1 MAAIIELELP
11 TEEFALEET
20 LTTLPEVYIEIERV
34 VADDPEQITPY
45 TWVRADD
52 FNEFRAVITDDPT
65 VESITLLSKAAG
77 ERSYRM
83 TWSDSIDVVIQHFTA
98 YEGTI
103 THAEGAATG
112 WELRAV
118 FPDRESLSQAYQC
131 AQKEG
136 FHFNV
141 QAIYDAEETRH
152 IHYGLT
158 EKQRETMVAAFGAG
172 YFDVPREVTLTE
184 FAEQQQVSHQAIS
197 ERLRRATRELIGST
211 LVTCSEEEEEYR
223 SVKE

>member
-20 LTTLPEVYIEIERV
+20 LTRLPEVYIEIERV
-34 VADDPEQITPY
+34 VADDPDQITPY
-45 TWVRADD
+45 AWGRADD
-52 FNEFRAVITDDPT
+52 FGEFQAVITDDPT
-65 VESITLLSKAAG
+65 VENITLLSKADG

-118 FPDRESLSQAYQC
+118 FPDRESLSQAYQYTHE
-131 AQKEG
+131 EG

-141 QAIYDAEETRH
+141 QAIYDAGGTRH

-158 EKQRETMVAAFGAG
+158 KKQRETMVAAFEAG
-172 YFDVPREVTLTE
+172 YFEVPREVTLTE
-184 FAEQQQVSHQAIS
+184 FAEQQQLSHQAIS
-197 ERLRRATRELIGST
+197 ERLRRATHELIGST
-211 LVTCSEEEEEYR
+211 LVTCSEQKEE
-223 SVKE
+223 